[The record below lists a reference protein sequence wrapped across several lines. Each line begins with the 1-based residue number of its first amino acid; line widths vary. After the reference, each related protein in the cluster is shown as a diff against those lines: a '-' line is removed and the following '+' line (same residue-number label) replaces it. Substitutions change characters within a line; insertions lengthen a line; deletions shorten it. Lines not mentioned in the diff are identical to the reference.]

1 MVCIKNFIN
10 FLFQNLNSQSTQA
23 DFQNWKSLI
32 DLNNR
37 KFSCLRLWIWISK
50 TNHFASNDNTTLLSN
65 DSTSLEE
72 NLKNLRLKDPI
83 LVYFCTFICKPII
96 THSVR
101 NKFNLL
107 SDIIKKISA
116 SYWSQKGN
124 LIFLFLKDSFNFMAT
139 LNHIN
144 LIEMEMVVEHPHSFL
159 IIYSQNLNLK

>member
-37 KFSCLRLWIWISK
+37 KFSCLHLWIWISK
-50 TNHFASNDNTTLLSN
+50 TNHFASNDNTTLLTN
-65 DSTSLEE
+65 DTTSLEE

-107 SDIIKKISA
+107 SDIMKNNINILMISERKLDF
-116 SYWSQKGN
+116 SFPKGQFQLHGYSEPYKFDRN
-124 LIFLFLKDSFNFMAT
+124 GNGGRTTSFIPE
-139 LNHIN
+139 HI
-144 LIEMEMVVEHPHSFL
+144 
-159 IIYSQNLNLK
+159 Q